1 MAHRAAEERTALTRR
16 RLLTMSAAGA
26 GAALLAACGDEAVA
40 TATTAPRPTTG
51 ASMTTTAPAATAPA
65 MAAPTTAAAAG
76 ASTMAPAAA
85 AGNAPVNVAAT
96 PTGASTTGM
105 TAPPMPATV
114 MGMGK
119 RGGKIT
125 WALEQDPVNLIPFGA
140 VSTSNMWG
148 KEFMYDSLLEWDR
161 NLNIRPALAE
171 SYETPDANTYIFKL
185 RKGVKFHD
193 GKELDAGDVKYSL
206 ETMLNPPPPGIK
218 NLPFTFTSIEAVDKY
233 TAKLTLAKAD
243 PSIPGVMAWARYTPI
258 VPAGA
263 LQKINPASQGIGTGP
278 YKLVEFVPNDRVVFT
293 RNPDFWKPGLPYF
306 DDITLKVLPDEQSRL
321 AALRSGAIDG
331 GTFTADVAQT
341 AKNDRNLSIL
351 TGLFAAPRVA
361 QFTIRGGEKKPWHD
375 VRVRQAIN
383 LAVNRA
389 DIIDKV
395 YGGEAELTGPIPPG
409 YGDWF
414 IPASEL
420 ASTFYKQDVAAAKKL
435 MADAGFGGGF
445 PITLQAIAAPRDF
458 TQIAEILREQLK
470 VIGVAVTVQPLE
482 IGTFAKNVGDG
493 TYDWASTG
501 RGMRGD
507 PSGFVNDFNNGTA
520 NYSKWFA
527 DGWENAEL
535 NKAYADALAQTDQ
548 AKRKPLYRRI
558 QEIILTEV
566 PHLYTVQ
573 NKKYQIVR
581 TRVKNMYVSFT
592 DFNSGLREAWVEG

>member
-1 MAHRAAEERTALTRR
+1 M
-16 RLLTMSAAGA
+16 
-26 GAALLAACGDEAVA
+26 
-40 TATTAPRPTTG
+40 
-51 ASMTTTAPAATAPA
+51 
-65 MAAPTTAAAAG
+65 
-76 ASTMAPAAA
+76 
-85 AGNAPVNVAAT
+85 
-96 PTGASTTGM
+96 
-105 TAPPMPATV
+105 
-114 MGMGK
+114 
-119 RGGKIT
+119 
-125 WALEQDPVNLIPFGA
+125 NLIPFGA

-171 SYETPDANTYIFKL
+171 SFETPDANTYIFKL

-193 GKELDAGDVKYSL
+193 GKELDADDVKYSL

-218 NLPFTFTSIEAVDKY
+218 NLPFSFTNIEAVDKY

-361 QFTIRGGEKKPWHD
+361 QFTIKGGEKKPWSD
-375 VRVRQAIN
+375 VRVRQAMN

-414 IPASEL
+414 IPPSEL

-435 MADAGFGGGF
+435 MTDAGFGSGF
-445 PITLQAIAAPRDF
+445 PITLQAISAPRDF

-470 VIGVAVTVQPLE
+470 AIGINVTVQPLE
-482 IGTFAKNVGDG
+482 IGTFAKNVG
-493 TYDWASTG
+493 G
-501 RGMRGD
+501 R
-507 PSGFVNDFNNGTA
+507 
-520 NYSKWFA
+520 
-527 DGWENAEL
+527 
-535 NKAYADALAQTDQ
+535 
-548 AKRKPLYRRI
+548 
-558 QEIILTEV
+558 
-566 PHLYTVQ
+566 
-573 NKKYQIVR
+573 
-581 TRVKNMYVSFT
+581 RV
-592 DFNSGLREAWVEG
+592 